1 MEHTTREERNLF
13 FVLLAR
19 PSQSPD
25 TTVRT
30 QGPRQSSAVDVAA
43 DGTRAH
49 GRDRVHVRA
58 TFKLKVL
65 NPEVCLLLQSA
76 AVRHMFAFSSVS
88 RLGEEPLQGSEDVLM
103 CCHRGAGV
111 LRATVRWSPWH
122 RERVPFVKKITPRAP
137 TKPNTQKPA
146 RLAIL

>member
-1 MEHTTREERNLF
+1 VEFR
-13 FVLLAR
+13 A
-19 PSQSPD
+19 
-25 TTVRT
+25 
-30 QGPRQSSAVDVAA
+30 QGQVDDDVSAVSDA
-43 DGTRAH
+43 
-49 GRDRVHVRA
+49 
-58 TFKLKVL
+58 FKLEVTVL
-65 NPEVCLLLQSA
+65 TSMMTRGKNVQSA

>member
-1 MEHTTREERNLF
+1 MEFR
-13 FVLLAR
+13 A
-19 PSQSPD
+19 
-25 TTVRT
+25 
-30 QGPRQSSAVDVAA
+30 QGQVDDDVSDA
-43 DGTRAH
+43 
-49 GRDRVHVRA
+49 
-58 TFKLKVL
+58 FKLEVL